1 MKFKDNN
8 TQEIEEKWKKY
19 WEKEKIYQF
28 DFSSKKPIYSIDTP
42 PPTVSGKM
50 HIGHAFSY
58 SQQDFIARFNRM
70 NGKNIFFPFGT
81 DDNGLPTERLIEKIR
96 KIKSKELSRKEF
108 IEICLN
114 SLKEITPNFIEDWKK
129 IGISSDF
136 NLYYSTIDKNSQ
148 KISQKSFLDLY
159 KKGEIYKK
167 EFPVIWCPECQTAIA
182 QAELED
188 KEFESQFSTIKF
200 DSDAGNLFIAT
211 TRPELL
217 PACVAIFVSPEDKRY
232 KKFLG
237 KKAKVPLFNFE
248 IPIIGDESANP
259 EKGTGAMMVC
269 SYGDKFDVEAIFRH
283 KLTPRII
290 LNKDGTLN
298 FGKYK
303 GIKIKDARKEI
314 LNELKEKNL
323 IQEQKSIKHIVNVHD
338 RCGTEIEFIPADQW
352 FIKILDKKKKLIEL
366 GKEIEW
372 HPKHMMKRY
381 MNWIKGLDWD
391 WNISR
396 NRHFG
401 IPIPIWYCK
410 KCGEIV
416 LPEGNELPVDPQSQ
430 KKICP
435 KCGGETIPEEKVL
448 DTWATSSLT
457 PQIAKS
463 LTKNRISL
471 PYSLRPQ
478 AHDILRTWTFY
489 TIVKSYL
496 HEKKIPWKN
505 IMISGFVRL
514 KNEKMSKSKGNVI
527 NPEEIIEEYGSD
539 ALRFWA
545 AGSNLGED
553 LNYQEKDLI
562 SGKRFITKLQNA
574 TKFVFMN
581 LEDFDGKKPKK
592 FEEIDKKFLLELDKT
607 KFLVT
612 NSFENY
618 NYSKAKADIENFF
631 WKFFCD
637 FYLEFVKKRV
647 YNSEGN
653 SKKSAQYVLYQSLL
667 SLTKMIAP
675 IMPFITEE
683 LYQNYFK
690 RYEKEKSVH
699 LTKWPKG
706 NLKFSEKEKNKIK
719 SSKSELD
726 FIVDLL
732 TKIRK
737 EKTTA
742 QKPMNSECIITLP
755 KENYENLKN
764 IMEDFRNVTNASE
777 IKQGKFGVEFI

>member
-1 MKFKDNN
+1 
-8 TQEIEEKWKKY
+8 
-19 WEKEKIYQF
+19 
-28 DFSSKKPIYSIDTP
+28 
-42 PPTVSGKM
+42 
-50 HIGHAFSY
+50 
-58 SQQDFIARFNRM
+58 
-70 NGKNIFFPFGT
+70 
-81 DDNGLPTERLIEKIR
+81 
-96 KIKSKELSRKEF
+96 
-108 IEICLN
+108 
-114 SLKEITPNFIEDWKK
+114 
-129 IGISSDF
+129 
-136 NLYYSTIDKNSQ
+136 
-148 KISQKSFLDLY
+148 
-159 KKGEIYKK
+159 
-167 EFPVIWCPECQTAIA
+167 
-182 QAELED
+182 
-188 KEFESQFSTIKF
+188 
-200 DSDAGNLFIAT
+200 
-211 TRPELL
+211 
-217 PACVAIFVSPEDKRY
+217 
-232 KKFLG
+232 
-237 KKAKVPLFNFE
+237 
-248 IPIIGDESANP
+248 
-259 EKGTGAMMVC
+259 
-269 SYGDKFDVEAIFRH
+269 
-283 KLTPRII
+283 
-290 LNKDGTLN
+290 
-298 FGKYK
+298 
-303 GIKIKDARKEI
+303 
-314 LNELKEKNL
+314 
-323 IQEQKSIKHIVNVHD
+323 
-338 RCGTEIEFIPADQW
+338 
-352 FIKILDKKKKLIEL
+352 
-366 GKEIEW
+366 
-372 HPKHMMKRY
+372 
-381 MNWIKGLDWD
+381 
-391 WNISR
+391 
-396 NRHFG
+396 
-401 IPIPIWYCK
+401 
-410 KCGEIV
+410 
-416 LPEGNELPVDPQSQ
+416 
-430 KKICP
+430 
-435 KCGGETIPEEKVL
+435 
-448 DTWATSSLT
+448 
-457 PQIAKS
+457 
-463 LTKNRISL
+463 
-471 PYSLRPQ
+471 
-478 AHDILRTWTFY
+478 
-489 TIVKSYL
+489 
-496 HEKKIPWKN
+496 
-505 IMISGFVRL
+505 MISGFVRL